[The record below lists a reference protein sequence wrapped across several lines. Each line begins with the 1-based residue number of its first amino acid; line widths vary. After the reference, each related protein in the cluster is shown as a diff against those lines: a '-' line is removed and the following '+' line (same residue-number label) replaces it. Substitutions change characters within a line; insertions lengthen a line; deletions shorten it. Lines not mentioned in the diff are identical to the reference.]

1 MGGGGVSV
9 TNDVRVLGN
18 SPRALSRPQNLIEPI
33 RELIRDELR
42 KARLRDVGVKI
53 VGVVDDEGLHPV
65 MLFYN
70 AEGRLVEAYSGG
82 ERYTLDYT
90 EDEKQYMQ
98 RVTIEQ
104 PDGREV
110 IWDLER
116 DTQGRVVRAMPTV
129 SKRVMDE
136 VAL

>member
-65 MLFYN
+65 MLVYN
-70 AEGRLVEAYSGG
+70 AEGRLVEAFSGG
-82 ERYTLDYT
+82 ERYALDYT
-90 EDEKQYMQ
+90 EDEKRYLQ
-98 RVTIEQ
+98 RATIEQ

-110 IWDLER
+110 VWDLER
-116 DTQGRVVRAMPTV
+116 DSNNRVVKATPTV
-129 SKRVMDE
+129 KQRLMDE